1 MATYRQLSAQLERL
15 QQKIDKEREKAIADA
30 IAEIRAK
37 IDEYD
42 ITPEELGFRPAGS
55 GAAAAAAKPKRTL
68 PPKYL
73 NPKHRRSA
81 CDCLY
86 AERPTIRRTST
97 LASWV
102 CNTRGPASQCRSHD
116 AGNAARCCSRAL
128 KGEVLQEPW

>member
-30 IAEIRAK
+30 IAHIRAK

-55 GAAAAAAKPKRTL
+55 AGTTAATKPKRTL

-73 NPKHRRSA
+73 NPKTGETWSG
-81 CDCLY
+81 
-86 AERPTIRRTST
+86 
-97 LASWV
+97 
-102 CNTRGPASQCRSHD
+102 RGRAPAWLGKNR
-116 AGNAARCCSRAL
+116 ARFL
-128 KGEVLQEPW
+128 IKD

>member
-55 GAAAAAAKPKRTL
+55 AAAAAAAKPKRTL

-73 NPKHRRSA
+73 NPKTGETWSG
-81 CDCLY
+81 
-86 AERPTIRRTST
+86 
-97 LASWV
+97 
-102 CNTRGPASQCRSHD
+102 RGRAPAWLGKNRGRFLIKD
-116 AGNAARCCSRAL
+116 
-128 KGEVLQEPW
+128 